1 MVISKKIF
9 VATVVFSLMH
19 LLIHLTFIYT
29 VRKHTGR
36 LQTWWKEN
44 EPQTTKPGSEF
55 CPATYQCDSGEVT

>member
-1 MVISKKIF
+1 MVISKKMF

-19 LLIHLTFIYT
+19 LLSHLTFIYT

-36 LQTWWKEN
+36 LQTWKEN
-44 EPQTTKPGSEF
+44 EPQTIKPGSEF